1 MYEDN
6 IIIIKQLV
14 EKILKENDKLYLWLD
29 HLENSSADLH
39 AWKTTFYY
47 ISVMVKQLENGYKDT
62 ALEIAGKCIIKSGY
76 CMLLKSN
83 YIFQFFFDAILPPPP
98 PPPPPPPHTHTHNI
112 INRSHC
118 QYLVDFI
125 LFSTKHV

>member
-6 IIIIKQLV
+6 IINHQTTGSSLTV
-14 EKILKENDKLYLWLD
+14 KILKENDKLYLWLD
-29 HLENSSADLH
+29 HLVKSSADLD
-39 AWKTTFYY
+39 AWKTAFCY

-83 YIFQFFFDAILPPPP
+83 YIFQLFFNAIPPPP
-98 PPPPPPPHTHTHNI
+98 PPPTHTNT
-112 INRSHC
+112 
-118 QYLVDFI
+118 I
-125 LFSTKHV
+125 L